1 MDNAPNR
8 EKADHYR
15 RVRNPRNSETQ
26 SRPQQEWHQGIK
38 KSWAANP
45 AWGHES
51 EIRYDHQ
58 SNEHQ
63 HDFEVVSYGL
73 LSGLEDHVRPTQRSE
88 EHTSELQSRFDLVCR
103 LLLEKKK
110 TKYKKKV

>member
-73 LSGLEDHVRPTQRSE
+73 LSGLEDHVRPTQNGGR
-88 EHTSELQSRFDLVCR
+88 
-103 LLLEKKK
+103 
-110 TKYKKKV
+110 